1 MCTHTC
7 HSYCPFTLMAMV
19 AVVVAVVVV
28 VAVAV
33 AVLGL
38 LEGRNKYG

>member
-33 AVLGL
+33 LGL